1 MRHPDRCH
9 ISLCPSLSCTLVR
22 YAGKSVCGS
31 SLSHYTVGSTSGS
44 KSFPKL
50 PFRTRLPPVYIRN
63 GFSPLR
69 TRLPPVSVRTRVPP
83 VSLRTRVPP
92 VPCSH
97 YWSNMNRDHLYH
109 TPPRN
114 GSSTFSWLY
123 RSLGRARDSPGSSRP
138 RSLLMAAILQ
148 PLRLQAPT
156 LPM

>member
-50 PFRTRLPPVYIRN
+50 PF
-63 GFSPLR
+63 
-69 TRLPPVSVRTRVPP
+69 RTRVPP

-138 RSLLMAAILQ
+138 LAG
-148 PLRLQAPT
+148 RLAGQGVSSW
-156 LPM
+156 LPSCSH

>member
-50 PFRTRLPPVYIRN
+50 PFRTRLPPVSIRN
-63 GFSPLR
+63 GF
-69 TRLPPVSVRTRVPP
+69 PP